1 MVEEVEVS
9 AEVVA
14 EVVVVAV
21 GAAEDAAEDEVVED
35 THLMIQITQV
45 IGSPVWVLIQMM
57 NGTALA
63 GNRSNRFMHYA
74 MRIEAIIIRI
84 MGRIIGKFSRLQT
97 MEEISPLQIYHQHPV
112 YKCHTLQHLD
122 HQFLR
127 IGVQL
132 AMPSGEHN
140 PDLMAID
147 YC

>member
-1 MVEEVEVS
+1 MVEEVEAA

-14 EVVVVAV
+14 GVA
-21 GAAEDAAEDEVVED
+21 GAAEDTGEEEVVED

-97 MEEISPLQIYHQHPV
+97 MEEIPPLQIYHQHPV
-112 YKCHTLQHLD
+112 YKCHTLRHLD

-132 AMPSGEHN
+132 AMHLGEHN